1 MRSLQSLL
9 LLAGVAVALTPEQ
22 WRSQSIYQVL
32 TDRFALTNGSTT
44 QPCGWGNYCGGTWQ
58 GIVNKLDYIKG
69 MGFTAVWISPVVE
82 NIPNS
87 RYGQP
92 YHGYWAQ
99 NIYALNTNYGTQDD
113 LKALSAALHARGMAI
128 ANHMAS
134 SEPPS
139 AVKYDHLYPFND
151 AKYYHPYCPLDYS
164 NKTSV
169 EQCWMGDTVVPLPDL
184 RTEDAA
190 VQQRFQSWITQLVSN
205 YSIDGL
211 RLDSAMQT
219 DQQFWPGFVSASG
232 VYAIGEV
239 LDGNPNTLCKWQNY
253 MPGALNYPVYYWLI
267 RAFSSNTA
275 TMNELA
281 NNIQWL
287 NATCQDTTL
296 LGNFIE
302 NHDQARFPSITKD
315 IGLTKNVIAFTV
327 LNDGIPVVYQ
337 GQEQGFSGATDPYNR
352 EPLWTSFYSTKSTLY
367 TFYSA
372 LNGARRLAINKDS
385 TYASSKST
393 VWYSDA
399 QTIVTRKGASNAYLI
414 SLFTN
419 RGAGNNGN
427 IILPAAKTGI
437 QPGTKFTD
445 LLSCEVFSADTSG
458 NLAIS
463 ITNGLPR
470 ALYITSALTGS
481 DTCAYTNTALASTP
495 NPVRVPT
502 ATTASRI
509 ISSTARPQSC
519 QTASTVSVTFNQK
532 VTAKWLESISVVGSI
547 PQLGNWNPPQG
558 FNLSAA
564 GYTSTSPIW
573 SGTIKLSAGTFFE
586 YKFIKYN
593 STSNT
598 ALTWEADPNRK
609 YTVPRSCAT
618 SVVVPGSWQG

>member
-1 MRSLQSLL
+1 MRSLRFPL
-9 LLAGVAVALTPEQ
+9 LLAVAASALTPAQ

-44 QPCGWGNYCGGTWQ
+44 QPCDWGNYCGGTWQ

-87 RYGQP
+87 KYGRP

-99 NIYALNTNYGTQDD
+99 NLYSLNTNFGTEAD
-113 LKALSAALHARGMAI
+113 LKALSAALHARGMYLMVDVV

-139 AVKYDHLYPFND
+139 AVKYSQLYPFND
-151 AKYYHPYCPLDYS
+151 AKYYHPYCPLDYG

-184 RTEDAA
+184 KTEDAS
-190 VQQRFQSWITQLVSN
+190 VQQSFQSWITQLVSN

-232 VYAIGEV
+232 VYAMGEV
-239 LDGNPNTLCKWQNY
+239 LDGSPNTFCTWQNY
-253 MPGALNYPVYYWLI
+253 MPGALNYPTYYWLI

-275 TMNELA
+275 TMSELA

-296 LGNFIE
+296 LANFIE

-315 IGLTKNVIAFTV
+315 AGLTQNVIAFTV
-327 LNDGIPVVYQ
+327 LHDGIPVVYQ
-337 GQEQGFSGATDPYNR
+337 GQEQGFSGAVDPYNR
-352 EPLWTSFYSTKSTLY
+352 EPLWTSLYSTKSTLY
-367 TFYSA
+367 TFISA
-372 LNGARRLAINKDS
+372 LNTARRLAISKDS
-385 TYASSKST
+385 AYASSKST
-393 VWYSDA
+393 VWYSDS
-399 QTIVTRKGASNAYLI
+399 QTIVTRKGASDACLI
-414 SLFTN
+414 ALFTN
-419 RGAGNNGN
+419 RGAGNSGN
-427 IILPAAKTGI
+427 IALPAAKTGI
-437 QPGTKFTD
+437 QPSTKFTD
-445 LLSCEVFSADTSG
+445 LLSCEVFAADAAG
-458 NLAIS
+458 DLVIS

-470 ALYITSALTGS
+470 ALYMTSALSGS
-481 DTCAYTNTALASTP
+481 DVCASTASMSTR
-495 NPVRVPT
+495 PVT
-502 ATTASRI
+502 GTHS
-509 ISSTARPQSC
+509 SSTLTTLTSSACPI
-519 QTASTVSVTFNQK
+519 ASTVAVTFQQN
-532 VTAKWLESISVVGSI
+532 VTTKWLESISVVGSI
-547 PQLGNWNPPQG
+547 PELGNWNPRSA

-564 GYTSTSPIW
+564 GYTFTSPIW
-573 SGTIKLSAGTFFE
+573 NGTMDLPAGTSFE
-586 YKFIKYN
+586 YKFIKYHSN
-593 STSNT
+593 SN

-618 SVVVPGSWQG
+618 TAMVSGSWQT